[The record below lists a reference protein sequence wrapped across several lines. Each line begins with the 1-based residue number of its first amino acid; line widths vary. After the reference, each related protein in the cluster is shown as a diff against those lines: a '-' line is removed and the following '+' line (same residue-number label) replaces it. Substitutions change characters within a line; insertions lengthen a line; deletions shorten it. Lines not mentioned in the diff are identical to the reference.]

1 MHEYKIIVADDEWTI
16 RNGLV
21 NSVDWAKMGFRVV
34 ADVMDGQDILD
45 YLKDHEVDVV
55 FSDVQMCQVSGL
67 TVARWVYENRPD
79 VKMVLISGYKEFDY
93 IKEAMACKVVDY
105 VLKPI
110 DLMALEE
117 TFHKVKKE
125 LDERKTGNRMYLW
138 LDCLEDTA
146 CQAVLMLEG
155 GLLESVL
162 NGEIKKTEATMQC
175 WKEAMQEVKFEYI
188 PQLVLH
194 LMELFFKRV
203 EKEKIALENYGE
215 KFQVFQKIRELSEVE
230 LLKYIQGVLWETAGQ
245 IARKKSTDSS
255 EVVKKAGQYIESHLA
270 EDFGV
275 EEVADYMYLSRSHLS
290 REFKAQMG
298 ISIIDY
304 IIQRRMERAKEMVR
318 EGKLSADEIAAAVGY
333 ADSRY
338 FQRSFKKYTGH
349 SIREYRNLQR
359 YTL

>member
-16 RNGLV
+16 RNGLT
-21 NSVDWAKMGFRVV
+21 NYVDWAKMGFRVV

-45 YLKDHEVDVV
+45 YLKDNEVDVV

-79 VKMVLISGYKEFDY
+79 VKVVLISGYKEFDY
-93 IKEAMACKVVDY
+93 IKEAMAYKVSDY

-110 DLMALEE
+110 DFMALEE
-117 TFHKVKKE
+117 TFRKVKKE
-125 LDERKTGNRMYLW
+125 LDERKKRNRMHLW
-138 LDCLEDTA
+138 LDCLEDSE
-146 CQAVLMLEG
+146 CQVVLMLEG

-162 NGEIKKTEATMQC
+162 NGELAKTETAIQC
-175 WKEAMQEVKFEYI
+175 WKEAMHKVKPEYI

-194 LMELFFKRV
+194 LLELLYKRA
-203 EKEKIALENYGE
+203 EKEKISLESYGE
-215 KFQVFQKIRELSEVE
+215 KFPVFQKVRELSEVK
-230 LLKYIQGVLWETAGQ
+230 LLEYTQEVLWEIAEKIAG
-245 IARKKSTDSS
+245 KKSTDSS
-255 EVVKKAGQYIESHLA
+255 QVVKKAREYIESHLA

-359 YTL
+359 

>member
-1 MHEYKIIVADDEWTI
+1 MHVYKIIIADDEWTI

-21 NSVDWAKMGFRVV
+21 NCVDWSKLGFQVV

-67 TVARWVYENRPD
+67 TVARWVYENHPD
-79 VKMVLISGYKEFDY
+79 VRVVLISGYKEFDY

-117 TFHKVKKE
+117 TFCKVKKE
-125 LDERKTGNRMYLW
+125 LDERKTGNRKHLW
-138 LDCLEDTA
+138 LDCLEDPA

-155 GLLESVL
+155 GLLESIL
-162 NGEIKKTEATMQC
+162 NGELTKTETTMQS
-175 WKEAMQEVKFEYI
+175 WKEAMNKVKPEYI
-188 PQLVLH
+188 PHLVIH
-194 LMELFFKRV
+194 LMELFYKRAK
-203 EKEKIALENYGE
+203 KEKIPLETDGE
-215 KFQVFQKIRELSEVE
+215 KFQIFQKIRELSEVE
-230 LLKYIQGVLWETAGQ
+230 ILKYTQEVLWEIAGQ
-245 IARKKSTDSS
+245 IAEKKSTDFSQ
-255 EVVKKAGQYIESHLA
+255 VVKKAKEYIESHLV

-275 EEVADYMYLSRSHLS
+275 EEVADYLYLSRSHLS
-290 REFKAQMG
+290 REFKAQVG
-298 ISIIDY
+298 LSIIDY
-304 IIQRRMERAKEMVR
+304 IIQRRMERAKELVR
-318 EGKLSADEIAAAVGY
+318 EGKLSADQIAASVGY
-333 ADSRY
+333 TDSRY

-359 YTL
+359 